1 MSERGGEEWGGGS
14 SRPLLAGAR
23 GWPAEGQPA
32 EPIVK
37 GREKAWAGLPPGG
50 GEGVGVTRSAA
61 NEGGGPAP
69 SSQWAPRGRG
79 RLPPRLPRWRRVR
92 ERGGQSVGEA
102 AGGSRAG
109 GGRGPRR
116 PPP

>member
-1 MSERGGEEWGGGS
+1 MRERGMEEWGRSS
-14 SRPLLAGAR
+14 SRPRLAGAR
-23 GWPAEGQPA
+23 GRPAEGQPA
-32 EPIVK
+32 EPIAN
-37 GREKAWAGLPPGG
+37 GEEEEWAGLPPGG
-50 GEGVGVTRSAA
+50 GEGVVVTLQAA

-69 SSQWAPRGRG
+69 GGQWAPRGRG
-79 RLPPRLPRWRRVR
+79 LLPPRLPRWRRVR

-109 GGRGPRR
+109 GGRAPRR